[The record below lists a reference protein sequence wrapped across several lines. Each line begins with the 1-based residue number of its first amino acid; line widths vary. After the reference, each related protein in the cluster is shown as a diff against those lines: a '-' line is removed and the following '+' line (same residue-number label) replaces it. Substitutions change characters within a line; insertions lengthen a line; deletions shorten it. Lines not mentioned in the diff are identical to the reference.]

1 MAHVNVYPSHISPT
15 PMGNRP
21 FPESSLRTTSANL
34 LCFLP
39 MSMIH
44 RRSMIIVT
52 MWSFYLLGF
61 FDAEHKRVG
70 HNFSCRFL
78 VKMPSSF

>member
-15 PMGNRP
+15 LMGNRS
-21 FPESSLRTTSANL
+21 FPESSLRSTGANL

-44 RRSMIIVT
+44 RRSTIIVT
-52 MWSFYLLGF
+52 IWSFY
-61 FDAEHKRVG
+61 
-70 HNFSCRFL
+70 FL
-78 VKMPSSF
+78 IFIRGRT